1 MRRGAVP
8 EDDAVTEPQGQ
19 DPTPWEL
26 LRAMQQMRDDLRSDF
41 AALGA
46 RLAEMVTKIQYEA
59 DRRTDEVRI
68 AAVEDDIAAMQRE
81 REAERQEARSVK
93 RLALTALVAP
103 VVAGVLVAFVNGRL
117 GL

>member
-1 MRRGAVP
+1 MN
-8 EDDAVTEPQGQ
+8 EPQGQ

-26 LRAMQQMRDDLRSDF
+26 LRTMQQMRDDLRADF

-46 RLAEMVTKIQYEA
+46 RLAEMVTKIQYDA
-59 DRRTDEVRI
+59 DRRADELRI
-68 AAVEDDIAAMQRE
+68 KAVEDDIATMQRE
-81 REAERQEARSVK
+81 RDAERQETRNVR

-103 VVAGVLVAFVNGRL
+103 VVVGVIVAITTSRL

>member
-1 MRRGAVP
+1 MS
-8 EDDAVTEPQGQ
+8 EPQGQ

-59 DRRTDEVRI
+59 DRRTDELRI
-68 AAVEDDIAAMQRE
+68 KAVEDDIAQIQRE
-81 REAERQEARSVK
+81 RESERQDARGVR
-93 RLALTALVAP
+93 RLALTALIAP
-103 VVAGVLVAFVNGRL
+103 VVVGVIVAAVTGKL

>member
-1 MRRGAVP
+1 M
-8 EDDAVTEPQGQ
+8 TEPQGQ

-59 DRRTDEVRI
+59 DRRTDELRI
-68 AAVEDDIAAMQRE
+68 KAVEDDVAAIQRE
-81 REAERQEARSVK
+81 RDEERQEARSVR

-103 VVAGVLVAFVNGRL
+103 VVVGVIVAIVIGKL

>member
-1 MRRGAVP
+1 M
-8 EDDAVTEPQGQ
+8 TEPQGQ

-26 LRAMQQMRDDLRSDF
+26 LRAMQQMRDDLRADF

-46 RLAEMVTKIQYEA
+46 RLAEMVTKIQYDA
-59 DRRTDEVRI
+59 DRRADELRMKGL
-68 AAVEDDIAAMQRE
+68 EEDIAAIKRE
-81 REAERQEARSVK
+81 RDREHQEARNVR

-103 VVAGVLVAFVNGRL
+103 IVVGVIVAAVTGKL

>member
-1 MRRGAVP
+1 M
-8 EDDAVTEPQGQ
+8 TEPQGQ

-26 LRAMQQMRDDLRSDF
+26 LRAMQQMRDDLRADF

-59 DRRTDEVRI
+59 DRRTDELRI
-68 AAVEDDIAAMQRE
+68 KGLEEDIEAIKRE
-81 REAERQEARSVK
+81 RDGERQEARTVR

-103 VVAGVLVAFVNGRL
+103 IVVGVIVAIVTGKL

>member
-1 MRRGAVP
+1 M
-8 EDDAVTEPQGQ
+8 TEPQGQ

-26 LRAMQQMRDDLRSDF
+26 LRAMQQLRDDLRADF

-59 DRRTDEVRI
+59 DRRTDELRI
-68 AAVEDDIAAMQRE
+68 KSVEDEIAQIQRE
-81 REAERQEARSVK
+81 REFERQDARGVR

-103 VVAGVLVAFVNGRL
+103 VAVAVIVALISGML

>member
-1 MRRGAVP
+1 M
-8 EDDAVTEPQGQ
+8 TEPQGQ

-26 LRAMQQMRDDLRSDF
+26 LRAMQHMRDDLRADF

-59 DRRTDEVRI
+59 DRRADELRI
-68 AAVEDDIAAMQRE
+68 KSVEDDIVALRLE
-81 REAERQEARSVK
+81 RDAERQEARSVR
-93 RLALTALVAP
+93 RLAVTALVAP
-103 VVAGVLVAFVNGRL
+103 VVVGVIVAIVTGRL

>member
-1 MRRGAVP
+1 VSAP
-8 EDDAVTEPQGQ
+8 PGQ

-26 LRAMQQMRDDLRSDF
+26 LRAMQQMRDDLRADF
-41 AALGA
+41 AAFSA
-46 RLAEMVTKIQYEA
+46 RLAEMVTKIQYDA

-68 AAVEDDIAAMQRE
+68 KAVEDDIAHMRRE
-81 REAERQEARSVK
+81 RETERQEARGVR

-103 VVAGVLVAFVNGRL
+103 VVVGVIVAIVTGKL

>member
-1 MRRGAVP
+1 MSAP
-8 EDDAVTEPQGQ
+8 PGQ

-26 LRAMQQMRDDLRSDF
+26 LRAMQQMRDDLRADF

-68 AAVEDDIAAMQRE
+68 KAVEDDIAQMRRE
-81 REAERQEARSVK
+81 RDTERQEARSVR
-93 RLALTALVAP
+93 RLAITALVAP
-103 VVAGVLVAFVNGRL
+103 IAVGVIVAIVTAKL

>member
-1 MRRGAVP
+1 MTAP
-8 EDDAVTEPQGQ
+8 PGQ

-26 LRAMQQMRDDLRSDF
+26 LRAMQQMRDDLRADF
-41 AALGA
+41 AAFSA
-46 RLAEMVTKIQYEA
+46 RLAEMVTKIQYDA

-68 AAVEDDIAAMQRE
+68 KAVEDDIAQMQRE
-81 REAERQEARSVK
+81 RETERQEARGVR

-103 VVAGVLVAFVNGRL
+103 VMVGVIVAIVTGKL

>member
-1 MRRGAVP
+1 M
-8 EDDAVTEPQGQ
+8 TEPQGQ

-26 LRAMQQMRDDLRSDF
+26 LRAMQQMRDDLRADF

-46 RLAEMVTKIQYEA
+46 RLAEMVTKIQYDA
-59 DRRTDEVRI
+59 DRRTDELRIKAIEEDILAVKRVR
-68 AAVEDDIAAMQRE
+68 DSE
-81 REAERQEARSVK
+81 REEARGVR

-103 VVAGVLVAFVNGRL
+103 VVVGVIVAIVTGKL

>member
-1 MRRGAVP
+1 MSAP
-8 EDDAVTEPQGQ
+8 PGQ

-26 LRAMQQMRDDLRSDF
+26 LRAMQQMRDDLRADF

-46 RLAEMVTKIQYEA
+46 RLAEMVTKIQYEG

-68 AAVEDDIAAMQRE
+68 KAVEDDIVQIRRE
-81 REAERQEARSVK
+81 RETERQEARSVR

-103 VVAGVLVAFVNGRL
+103 IAVGVIVAIVTGKL

>member
-1 MRRGAVP
+1 M
-8 EDDAVTEPQGQ
+8 TEPQGQ

-59 DRRTDEVRI
+59 DRRTDELRLK
-68 AAVEDDIAAMQRE
+68 AVEDDIVAMQRE
-81 REAERQEARSVK
+81 RDTERQEARGVR
-93 RLALTALVAP
+93 RLGLTALAAP
-103 VVAGVLVAFVNGRL
+103 VVVGVIVALVTGKL

>member
-1 MRRGAVP
+1 MT
-8 EDDAVTEPQGQ
+8 DPQGQ

-26 LRAMQQMRDDLRSDF
+26 LRAMQQMRDDLRADF

-46 RLAEMVTKIQYEA
+46 RLAEMVTKIQYDA
-59 DRRTDEVRI
+59 DRRTDELRI
-68 AAVEDDIAAMQRE
+68 KTIEEDIISMKRE
-81 REAERQEARSVK
+81 RNSERREARGVR

-103 VVAGVLVAFVNGRL
+103 VAVGVIVAIVTGKL

>member
-1 MRRGAVP
+1 MS
-8 EDDAVTEPQGQ
+8 EPQGQ

-59 DRRTDEVRI
+59 DRRTDELRI
-68 AAVEDDIAAMQRE
+68 KAVEDDIAQIQRE
-81 REAERQEARSVK
+81 RESERQDARGVR
-93 RLALTALVAP
+93 RLALTALIAP
-103 VVAGVLVAFVNGRL
+103 VVVGLIVAAVTGKL

>member
-1 MRRGAVP
+1 M
-8 EDDAVTEPQGQ
+8 TEPAGQ

-26 LRAMQQMRDDLRSDF
+26 LRAMRQMRDDLRADF

-59 DRRTDEVRI
+59 DRRADELRI
-68 AAVEDDIAAMQRE
+68 KSVEDDVAALQRE
-81 REAERQEARSVK
+81 REAERQEARAVR
-93 RLALTALVAP
+93 RLAVTALVAP
-103 VVAGVLVAFVNGRL
+103 ILVGVIVAITTSRI

>member
-1 MRRGAVP
+1 MTAP
-8 EDDAVTEPQGQ
+8 NQ

-26 LRAMQQMRDDLRSDF
+26 LRAMQQLRDDLRSDF
-41 AALGA
+41 AELGA

-59 DRRTDEVRI
+59 DRRTDELRI
-68 AAVEDDIAAMQRE
+68 KAIQDELATMGRTWEAE
-81 REAERQEARSVK
+81 REATRSAR

-103 VVAGVLVAFVNGRL
+103 VIVGVVVAISVSLL

>member
-1 MRRGAVP
+1 M
-8 EDDAVTEPQGQ
+8 TEPQGQ

-59 DRRTDEVRI
+59 DRRADELRI
-68 AAVEDDIAAMQRE
+68 KAVEEDIAVIQRE
-81 REAERQEARSVK
+81 RTAERQEARTVR

-103 VVAGVLVAFVNGRL
+103 VAVGVIVAIVIAKL